1 MQTPTPASTN
11 TVTTADRITYWF
23 SRHWLLVFNTA
34 VGLYVFLPMLV
45 APTLMKIGLETPGR
59 FIYTIYSPMCHQMAS
74 RSFFLY
80 GEQIAYPVALANTN
94 LTPLE
99 AYTANLD
106 QFDGTDSTQWNS
118 YFMAARRF
126 IGNEQMGYK
135 MALCER
141 DIAIYGFVLIGGLL
155 FGLLRKR
162 VAIRPLPLLLFIIIG
177 MGPIAWDGF
186 SQLFG
191 YYTLPLDGG
200 TPAPYQ
206 EALASIFAARE
217 SPPWLRF
224 STGALFGFMLAWLAY
239 PQVEQ
244 GMKASEREALARI
257 QRGQSNSQPPLG

>member
-1 MQTPTPASTN
+1 MQTPNTPSAN
-11 TVTTADRITYWF
+11 PVTQSDRITYWL
-23 SRHWLLVFNTA
+23 SRHWLLVCNTA
-34 VGLYVFLPMLV
+34 VGLYVFIPMLL
-45 APTLMKIGLETPGR
+45 APTLMKIGLEGAGR
-59 FIYTIYSPMCHQMAS
+59 FVYTIYSPMCHQMAS

-80 GEQIAYPVALANTN
+80 GEQYAYPVALANTN

-99 AYTANLD
+99 AYSPNLD
-106 QFDGTDSTQWNS
+106 QFDGTDSTQWTS

-126 IGNEQMGYK
+126 VGNEQMGYK

-141 DIAIYGFVLIGGLL
+141 DIAIYGFVFLGGLL
-155 FGLLRKR
+155 FGLLRSR
-162 VAIRPLPLLLFIIIG
+162 FNIRPLPFLLFLIIG

-200 TPAPYQ
+200 DPAPFQ
-206 EALASIFAARE
+206 EALATLFAARE

-244 GMKASEREALARI
+244 GMKASEQQALARI
-257 QRGQSNSQPPLG
+257 NRAQSNNQPN